1 MVITDVQRRKKI
13 VDIYRK
19 LHSLRATAAKTGVNV
34 KTVKKWVDRYKEGG
48 VKALA
53 DKRFKM
59 PPPARRRKK

>member
-1 MVITDVQRRKKI
+1 MVISDVQKRKKI
-13 VDIYRK
+13 VDVYKK

-34 KTVKKWVDRYKEGG
+34 KTVKKWVDRYKKGG

-59 PPPARRRKK
+59 PLPARKRKR